1 MNLDMLR
8 MEDVYKY
15 VMKCL
20 PYLIPF
26 IILLVAG
33 IVIFIATR
41 KVKVEKRK
49 LWRSESWIAVLLS
62 FVLGVTGI
70 CFNPMYSS
78 ICLVFAKTEGMTEET
93 AGFHLMMNWKNS
105 IQTIIRSV

>member
-26 IILLVAG
+26 IILLIAG
-33 IVIFIATR
+33 IAIFVATR

-49 LWRSESWIAVLLS
+49 LWRSESWIAILLS
-62 FVLGVTGI
+62 LVLGVTGI

-78 ICLVFAKTEGMTEET
+78 ICLVLQRQKE
-93 AGFHLMMNWKNS
+93 
-105 IQTIIRSV
+105 

>member
-41 KVKVEKRK
+41 NVKVEKRK
-49 LWRSESWIAVLLS
+49 LWRSESWIAILLS
-62 FVLGVTGI
+62 LVLGRYRNL
-70 CFNPMYSS
+70 F
-78 ICLVFAKTEGMTEET
+78 
-93 AGFHLMMNWKNS
+93 
-105 IQTIIRSV
+105 